1 MTIGRYKWKHIKRLI
16 CRYNIMLGYI
26 LSWDTGRYEGK
37 LPLRGTQELV
47 IVMTVMQVI
56 NDNVAR

>member
-1 MTIGRYKWKHIKRLI
+1 
-16 CRYNIMLGYI
+16 MLGYI

-56 NDNVAR
+56 NDNVARW